1 MGGEFRWLMDG
12 KLHEI
17 QLADARLPGLL
28 TWALHP
34 KTSDL
39 VSVGWHS
46 ARGGSEKVL
55 STYDLKT
62 GESKRRWKDGPKST
76 IFSRD
81 GSQIV
86 DVDGATFRLYG
97 CERREETQTIELP
110 KVEGQR
116 NSLRCPAWSSNGRL
130 LATVVPHNMAFD
142 SRLEDYDRLALWD
155 VRLRKLL
162 GALTIPSRV
171 RPNQLVFAPS
181 NDKIIS
187 VHSDKLLMLW
197 DAKKMVPSVAR
208 RPSVRIS
215 HLIGRTGLTGGKYA
229 T

>member
-1 MGGEFRWLMDG
+1 LGEEFRWRTDG
-12 KLHEI
+12 KSHEI

-28 TWALHP
+28 TWALRP

-55 STYDLKT
+55 GTYDLKT

-76 IFSRD
+76 IFSLD

-86 DVDGATFRLYG
+86 DVDGATFRLYD
-97 CERREETQTIELP
+97 CERRVETQTIELP

-116 NSLRCPAWSSNGRL
+116 NSLRRPAWGPNGRL

-142 SRLEDYDRLALWD
+142 SGLEDYDRLALWD
-155 VRLRKLL
+155 VRLRKFL
-162 GALTIPSRV
+162 GAVSIPSRV
-171 RPNQLVFAPS
+171 RPNTAGVCTFE
-181 NDKIIS
+181 
-187 VHSDKLLMLW
+187 
-197 DAKKMVPSVAR
+197 
-208 RPSVRIS
+208 
-215 HLIGRTGLTGGKYA
+215 
-229 T
+229 